1 MQTQDTTIEPSVPLN
16 KNLFP
21 LALGALGVVYG
32 DIGTSPLYAMGEI
45 FHGSHAI
52 PASKENIYGVL
63 SLVFWTLNIVVSLK
77 YILLMMRADNDG
89 EGGIMALL
97 ALALRSPVSDRIR
110 AILIGMGL
118 FGTALF
124 YGDSMITPAI
134 SVLSAVEGIKLIPN
148 KYPQYLDLN
157 DLIIPLAIV
166 ILIALFAI
174 QHRGTE
180 KVGILFGPIMSLW
193 FLTLIGLGI
202 ENIIKYPTVLYAIN
216 PSYAV
221 DFLLEHF
228 FTTFLSL
235 AAVVLVLTG
244 AEALY
249 ADMGHFG
256 RKPIQLAWF
265 SLVLPALVL
274 NYFGQGA
281 LILHN
286 HAAIENPFYLLAPHW
301 ALYPLVFLATCATV
315 IASQAVIS
323 GAFSMTHQATQLGYL
338 PRLRSIY
345 TSRLEGQIYI
355 PVINWSIMLAVL
367 ILIIGFKSSS
377 ALAGA
382 YGIAVTGT
390 MVITTILALVVIR
403 YQWRWSWI
411 KSISFLSLFFIIDLT
426 FFCANLEK
434 IPAGGWFSLLLA
446 ELIFILMITWKTGY
460 TNLHQ
465 KIRSHFSIESFAN
478 KLANQQPLV
487 IDNLEIIPVRVA
499 GTAIYM
505 TSNPKEGAPAALI
518 NNLRHNKVVHERIIF
533 LTGRVKDVPFIK
545 DELKRIE
552 IKMLAQNCY
561 QMTICYGFHQ
571 HPNVKRMLEV
581 AEKYL
586 AFDYDANST
595 SFFLGRETLLAKD
608 LGMSGWQVQIFTF
621 LFRNAS
627 SPVTFFN
634 IPPHRVIE
642 IGEQI
647 RL

>member
-1 MQTQDTTIEPSVPLN
+1 MQTQDTTTEPNMSFRN
-16 KNLFP
+16 NLFP

-45 FHGSHAI
+45 FHGTHAI
-52 PASKENIYGVL
+52 SASRENVYGVL
-63 SLVFWTLNIVVSLK
+63 SLIFWVLNIIVSLK

-97 ALALRSPVSDRIR
+97 ALALRSPVGDKVRTV
-110 AILIGMGL
+110 LVGMGL

-134 SVLSAVEGIKLIPN
+134 SVLSAVEGVKIIPN
-148 KYPQYLDLN
+148 DYRQYVDLN
-157 DLIIPLAIV
+157 DLVIPLSVV
-166 ILIALFAI
+166 ILVALFVI

-180 KVGILFGPIMSLW
+180 KVGILFGPIMSVW
-193 FLTLIGLGI
+193 FLTLAVLGI
-202 ENIIKYPTVLYAIN
+202 DNIAKEPAILNAIN
-216 PSYAV
+216 PLYAL
-221 DFLLEHF
+221 DFLMKHF
-228 FTTFLSL
+228 FTTFLAL
-235 AAVVLVLTG
+235 GAVVLVLTG

-256 RKPIQLAWF
+256 RKPIQWAWF
-265 SLVLPALVL
+265 VLVLPALVL

-286 HAAIENPFYLLAPHW
+286 QAAIENPFYLLAPDW
-301 ALYPLVFLATCATV
+301 ALYPLVLLATCATV

-323 GAFSMTHQATQLGYL
+323 GAFSMTHQAIQLGYL

-345 TSRLEGQIYI
+345 TSHLEGQIYI
-355 PVINWSIMLAVL
+355 PVINWGIMLAVL
-367 ILIIGFKSSS
+367 ALIVGFKSST

-390 MVITTILALVVIR
+390 MVITTVLALVVIR
-403 YQWRWSWI
+403 YQWRWNWA
-411 KSISFLSLFFIIDLT
+411 KSLGLLSVFFIIDSL

-434 IPAGGWFSLLLA
+434 IPAGGWFPLLLA
-446 ELIFILMITWKTGY
+446 GFIFTIMLTWKIGR

-465 KIRSHFSIESFAN
+465 QVRSYFSIESFAD
-478 KLANQQPLV
+478 KLANDQPLV
-487 IDNLEIIPVRVA
+487 INNVEIMPVRVK

-505 TSNPKEGAPAALI
+505 TSNPKQGAPAALI
-518 NNLRHNKVVHERIIF
+518 NNLRHNKVVHERVIF
-533 LTGRVKDVPFIK
+533 LTGQVQDVPFIK
-545 DELKRIE
+545 DELKRVE
-552 IKMLAQNCY
+552 VKTLSDNCY
-561 QMTICYGFHQ
+561 QITIYYGFHQ
-571 HPNVKRMLEV
+571 HPNMKRMLAV

-586 AFDYDANST
+586 GFQYDVQET

-608 LGMSGWQVQIFTF
+608 LGLSGWQIQIFSF

-627 SPVTFFN
+627 NPVTFFN
-634 IPPHRVIE
+634 IPEQRVIE
-642 IGEQI
+642 IGEQFRI
-647 RL
+647 

>member
-1 MQTQDTTIEPSVPLN
+1 MQTQESAVAQNPWLD

-52 PASKENIYGVL
+52 PATHENVYGIL
-63 SLVFWTLNIVVSLK
+63 SLIFWVLNIIVSVK
-77 YILLMMRADNDG
+77 YIMLMMRADNDG

-97 ALALRSPVSDRIR
+97 ALALRAPVGDKVRI
-110 AILIGMGL
+110 ILIWMGL

-134 SVLSAVEGIKLIPN
+134 SVLSAVEGLKIIPN
-148 KYPQYLDLN
+148 DYKEYVDLN
-157 DLIIPLAIV
+157 DLVVPLSVV
-166 ILIALFAI
+166 ILIWLFAI
-174 QHRGTE
+174 QHKGTE
-180 KVGILFGPIMSLW
+180 KVGIVFGPIMSLW
-193 FLTLIGLGI
+193 FISLGLLGLD
-202 ENIIKYPTVLYAIN
+202 NIAKDPAILQAIN
-216 PSYAV
+216 PLYAFN
-221 DFLLEHF
+221 FLVTHF
-228 FTTFLSL
+228 FATFLAL
-235 AAVVLVLTG
+235 GAVVLVLTG

-256 RKPIQLAWF
+256 RRPIQCAWF

-286 HAAIENPFYLLAPHW
+286 PAAVENPFYLLAPDW
-301 ALYPLVFLATCATV
+301 ALYPLVLLATCATV

-323 GAFSMTHQATQLGYL
+323 GAFSMTHQAIQLGYL
-338 PRLRSIY
+338 PRLRSVY
-345 TSRLEGQIYI
+345 TSHLEGQIYI
-355 PVINWSIMLAVL
+355 PVINWGIMLAVL
-367 ILIIGFKSSS
+367 ALIVGFKSST

-390 MVITTILALVVIR
+390 MVITTILALVVIH
-403 YQWRWSWI
+403 YQWHWSWL
-411 KSISFLSLFFIIDLT
+411 KSIALLFTFFIIDLT
-426 FFCANLEK
+426 FFSANLEK
-434 IPAGGWFSLLLA
+434 IPTGGWFPLLLA
-446 ELIFILMITWKTGY
+446 GIIFTVMLIWKTGRN
-460 TNLHQ
+460 NLHQ
-465 KIRSHFSIESFAN
+465 KKQSYFSIESFAD
-478 KLANQQPLV
+478 KLANRQPLLV
-487 IDNLEIIPVRVA
+487 NNVEIMPLRVK

-505 TSNPKEGAPAALI
+505 TSNLKQGVPAALI
-518 NNLRHNKVVHERIIF
+518 NNLRHNKIAHERIIF
-533 LTGRVKDVPFIK
+533 LTGQVKDVPFIK

-552 IKMLAQNCY
+552 IKALAENCY
-561 QMTICYGFHQ
+561 QMTLCYGFHQ

-586 AFDYDANST
+586 DFQYDVNET

-608 LGMSGWQVQIFTF
+608 LSLSGWQVQIFTF

-634 IPPHRVIE
+634 VPAQRVIE